1 MCAAD
6 RSSGHRAPRK
16 SRRAS
21 PPVPRPARKLLLPEG
36 HYVVIKR
43 FSAKEEKRRVVAG
56 VWKGEG
62 PVALDNKTNCLHV
75 NKGPIDPQLAHGLM
89 LWLNSSTLDAIFRTF
104 SGHTQVNAGDVRTL
118 PFPSREELLRL
129 ADDAPDWLPEQEKL
143 DALVAD
149 LFPTVVVSAE

>member
-6 RSSGHRAPRK
+6 RSSGHRAPPRK

-21 PPVPRPARKLLLPEG
+21 PPPVPRPARKLLLPEG

-62 PVALDNKTNCLHV
+62 PPVALDNKTNCLHV
-75 NKGPIDPQLAHGLM
+75 NKGPIDPPSL
-89 LWLNSSTLDAIFRTF
+89 RT
-104 SGHTQVNAGDVRTL
+104 G
-118 PFPSREELLRL
+118 
-129 ADDAPDWLPEQEKL
+129 
-143 DALVAD
+143 
-149 LFPTVVVSAE
+149 

>member
-1 MCAAD
+1 M
-6 RSSGHRAPRK
+6 
-16 SRRAS
+16 
-21 PPVPRPARKLLLPEG
+21 
-36 HYVVIKR
+36 
-43 FSAKEEKRRVVAG
+43 
-56 VWKGEG
+56 
-62 PVALDNKTNCLHV
+62 

-149 LFPTVVVSAE
+149 LFPHCRSLRRVTNTSQASADDAGALLKAFGFDKVRCNDRSALTAFALLGLEPGQPWSKATNPPWASRRSWAS